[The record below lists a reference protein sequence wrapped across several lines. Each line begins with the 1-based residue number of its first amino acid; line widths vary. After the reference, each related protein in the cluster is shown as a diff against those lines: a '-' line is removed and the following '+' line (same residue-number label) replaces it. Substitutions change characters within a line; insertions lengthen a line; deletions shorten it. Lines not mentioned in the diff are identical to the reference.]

1 MNRAV
6 TNAEICSLFSVPEHE
21 SALLETGYSKPL
33 HLICL
38 EDKES
43 IINVV
48 TDYHCIIK
56 PKAPMDQFLEGLECG
71 DVAEAMKVYP
81 AIMKSL
87 FCPSASDLTAGI
99 YNYNNNHNNYNYS
112 IFELIIFFL
121 SCIVL
126 HALFII
132 CIVSLCFNCYCIF
145 FIVLL
150 FAL

>member
-43 IINVV
+43 IINMV

-71 DVAEAMKVYP
+71 DVAEAIKVYP

-99 YNYNNNHNNYNYS
+99 
-112 IFELIIFFL
+112 IIITIIIIIITVFL
-121 SCIVL
+121 S
-126 HALFII
+126 
-132 CIVSLCFNCYCIF
+132 
-145 FIVLL
+145 
-150 FAL
+150 